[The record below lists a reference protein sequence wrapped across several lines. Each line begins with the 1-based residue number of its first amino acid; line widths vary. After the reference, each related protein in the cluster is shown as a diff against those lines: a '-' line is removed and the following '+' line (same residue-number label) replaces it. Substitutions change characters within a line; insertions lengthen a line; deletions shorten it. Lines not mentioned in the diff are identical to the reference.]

1 MSRLVSMTRVAAFL
15 FSSVLCFSAFAA
27 SDVVT
32 VGTVNATGV
41 NVEVPISIR
50 DVSGTTLGMDQPSG
64 SRIQSISVKVT
75 YAPASAVQSVSIN
88 RAGITAGLNPI
99 FESKPSSSNS
109 RSLIVT
115 FQESSDLIPFT
126 SNASAPGNLVA
137 RLSFTLSPSAVPGS
151 SISLTLDPSLTQL
164 TDAGGSAATKETVGN
179 GRLSLVN
186 GQINIPAL
194 SFALSPKSK
203 EIEVGSQGTFT
214 AILNAAAPTD
224 TTITLASTNSAVA
237 TVPASIV
244 ISAGSTSASFKVT
257 SVAIGT
263 AKINAAMGA
272 LTDSVNVT
280 VVAPQASCPK
290 PAAPQLSAPTS
301 ALAGTSYSVTWP
313 AVTNATD
320 YVLEESTS
328 ESFEGATSQVI
339 VGTSAQFTHDT
350 AATRYYYRARA
361 RNRATGCDISS
372 ENSNVVSVL
381 IDEIPVPETRV
392 LAVVGSTPGNF
403 GAFFRTSLQLYN
415 PHEESISGKL
425 VFHVANASGSASD
438 PSLVFSI
445 PPGRTLAYD
454 DILPAMNLPSG
465 LGTVDLIADAN
476 QPLPIALSRVFND
489 AGAAGTTGLTQ
500 PAFSPE
506 EALRPGRKGVVLA
519 PTDVTRFRLNI
530 GVRTLEQGASLTIN
544 VRNKNGEIVKTA
556 TRTYGPTFFTQVAS
570 RQLLDDYVLTG
581 GETITFEVTS
591 GAAFVYGSTTD
602 NTTNDPSVQFA
613 MPVD

>member
-1 MSRLVSMTRVAAFL
+1 MSRLVLMNRLASFV
-15 FSSVLCFSAFAA
+15 FSSVLCLSAFAA

-41 NVEVPISIR
+41 NVIVPISIR
-50 DVSGTTLGMDQPSG
+50 DVSGTSLGMDQPSG
-64 SRIQSISVKVT
+64 SRIQSISLKVT
-75 YAPASAVQSVSIN
+75 YAPGSAVQSVSIN
-88 RAGITAGLNPI
+88 RAGVTSSLTPTQE
-99 FESKPSSSNS
+99 FKPSTSNS
-109 RSLIVT
+109 RSLVLT
-115 FQESSDLIPFT
+115 FQESTDPIPFNL
-126 SNASAPGNLVA
+126 NATAPGDLVA
-137 RLSFTLSPSAVPGS
+137 RLSFTLSPSAPAGG
-151 SISLTLDPSLTQL
+151 SISLTLDPTVALLS
-164 TDAGGSAATKETVGN
+164 DSGGSAATKETVAN

-186 GQINIPAL
+186 GQINIPSL
-194 SFALSPKSK
+194 SLALSPRSK
-203 EIEVGSQGTFT
+203 DIQVGSQGTLT
-214 AILNAAAPTD
+214 AFSTWAVASD
-224 TTITLASTNSAVA
+224 TTITLASTNTAVA

-257 SVAIGT
+257 SVALGT
-263 AKINAAMGA
+263 AKITASTGA
-272 LTDSVNVT
+272 LSDSANVS
-280 VVAPQASCPK
+280 VISPQVTCPK
-290 PAAPQLSAPTS
+290 PEPPQLAAPLS

-313 AVTNATD
+313 SVTNATD

-328 ESFEGATSQVI
+328 EAFEGATSQVV
-339 VGTSAQFTHDT
+339 VGTSAQFTHDV

-361 RNRATGCDISS
+361 RNRATGCDVSS

-381 IDEIPVPETRV
+381 IDEIPIPETRV

-415 PHEESISGKL
+415 PHEEAISGKL
-425 VFHVANASGSASD
+425 VFHVANASGSAAD

-465 LGTVDLIADAN
+465 LGTVDLIADTT

-500 PAFSPE
+500 PAFSLE

-530 GVRTLEQGASLTIN
+530 GVRSLEQGASMTIT
-544 VRNKNGEIVKTA
+544 VRNKTGEVVKTVS
-556 TRTYGPTFFTQVAS
+556 RSYGPTFFTQVAS
-570 RQLLDDYVLTG
+570 RQILDDYVLTG
-581 GETITFEVTS
+581 GETLTFELTS

-613 MPVD
+613 MPVY